1 MDYHLTQGY
10 KDKAIVKHNVV
21 KIKLVS
27 KVTTVALIILLSIDV
42 LFKFTS
48 TKEIYLS
55 WLLNI
60 CIIAV
65 NIGWHL
71 YCIKLV
77 KQIVST
83 NAKKFGI
90 LTNIYISTMLLFGAL
105 ITISDITIFN
115 NLMMYTL
122 ILLVASAYFVL
133 TKQQLVRPMIFS
145 SLIILVGLYVQT
157 NSLNEFLVNTVYI
170 AILNPIAYYVS
181 RSFNY
186 SFEKTLKTQVKL
198 LKEMEERKKVMKQ
211 LRDAN
216 RQLKLQSSLDPLT
229 KLHNRHAVNEYMSKL
244 AEQAEHSSFMM
255 SSIMLDVDYFKQYND
270 TYGHITGD
278 EALMKIGEVLLQLG
292 EEYNIFTARWG
303 GEEFMIVL
311 RDANEK
317 KLQMICEAIM
327 YRVKQLNI
335 KHETSLVSDVVTVSI
350 GAHTVEVQDSK
361 DVFQS
366 LDKADRALYDVKKSG
381 RNGFAIRMS
390 AV

>member
-10 KDKAIVKHNVV
+10 KDKAIVKHNIV

-48 TKEIYLS
+48 TKNIHLS

-83 NAKKFGI
+83 NTKKLGI
-90 LTNIYISTMLLFGAL
+90 LTNIYIYTMLLFGAL

-170 AILNPIAYYVS
+170 AILIPIAYYVS

-186 SFEKTLKTQVKL
+186 SFEKTLQTQVKL

-244 AEQAEHSSFMM
+244 AEQAEHSTFMM
-255 SSIMLDVDYFKQYND
+255 ASIMLDVDYFKQYND

-278 EALMKIGEVLLQLG
+278 EALMKIGQVLLQIA

-311 RDANEK
+311 TDANEK
-317 KLQMICEAIM
+317 TIQMICETIM

-350 GAHTVEVQDSK
+350 GAHTVEVQDSA

-366 LDKADRALYDVKKSG
+366 LNKADWALYDVKKSG

-390 AV
+390 VV